1 MNRIFPAFFPSFQS
15 LTALSGVACAEGA
28 PGASSVTLAP
38 SESRPNSLRT
48 LAGSAFSRFFRAGF
62 PQDMT
67 RRLPYACRNFS
78 FEITGMQHL
87 FRVLTTVVHD
97 CSRTTPSRQERNP
110 HHPRNLVVHYCPTY
124 Q

>member
-78 FEITGMQHL
+78 FEISGMQHL

-97 CSRTTPSRQERNP
+97 CSLTLSVRQVRNHAHPSLSN
-110 HHPRNLVVHYCPTY
+110 VH
-124 Q
+124 